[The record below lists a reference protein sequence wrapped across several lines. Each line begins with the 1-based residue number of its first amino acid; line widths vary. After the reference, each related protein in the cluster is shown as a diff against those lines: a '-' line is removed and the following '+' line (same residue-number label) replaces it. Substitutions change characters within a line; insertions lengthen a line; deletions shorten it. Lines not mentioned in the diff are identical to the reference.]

1 MASDHPTV
9 PTDFGILG
17 HARISDSIWG
27 VYQGNPQLLLK
38 MPSPNEAPAPE
49 YARVKGNNFWS
60 PTYISPRYPYVM
72 FIPACFPWYGPIF
85 GKLNYRRDKLPLV
98 KQEDGRWRLEVP
110 VTEEWSKLEGS
121 LRRVAIRMMTLT
133 KTPYPEEMVQFALP
147 YRFGYLRPY
156 RTENAARTV
165 VCRSL
170 HAFLP
175 LIGNLA
181 MLFWFIQMESKDMPD
196 WDGRKILC
204 EQAGVHPQWLADLE
218 RSVVG
223 TSTYPD
229 SRPEIFVPY
238 SLRELRFVPDML
250 EINYLSRLPGKV
262 AFSRWIRTECAEN
275 TRPVHRVDVCDT
287 VEPVESISP
296 VEANSQQRSGETMA
310 EFFARRAK
318 SNANRAAHES
328 PDDAKRRQQQ
338 EEHAAKGGVPGRK
351 GARVYVWEKSH
362 GHYIRR
368 AAGRDN
374 YEDVWDEYGPLQRRF
389 DGFHNEWDVCEA
401 FGPEG
406 GGDEDDDDF
415 DDLDIEPGF
424 TGAGD
429 EGDDDD
435 APSQLLPED
444 DLEEGQ
450 LPPTVPSHQAVFDSR
465 SIEDYASIAASF
477 DDIIYLRFGC
487 TAPTEKLDVPADLM
501 LPSSDITKKFLGG
514 GTLPAVNE
522 KQFDN
527 FRLFLAHCKKAHNL
541 DSIPRNL
548 LDYHDLD
555 ADIFTRWTIQLR
567 RETLNDKLY
576 YVLHEDGSK
585 VLLYLLLSSATTALE
600 IVRQQ
605 WGPSLRVIMEKLL
618 SRGHEFNVCFRS
630 DEARVGRPR
639 ARNLYSG
646 LGHRPLAYRPDA
658 HDYRSYVAIR
668 DQFLITPRGRAA
680 LQYGGIIG
688 RLARAV
694 VSVDNVFAYWD
705 DCLTEQ
711 EIDLICGVY
720 HISTGQVDPGSSSG
734 EQTTTRSWWPRP
746 ASTAS
751 SGMSVGWWTPMWEAW
766 FQKRLALLEQDPPAG
781 DLVTHA
787 KWKHNLKLER
797 RCPDYVQATERC
809 AAQILSV
816 LRP

>member
-27 VYQGNPQLLLK
+27 VYKGNPQQLLK

-60 PTYISPRYPYVM
+60 PTYISPRYPYIM

-85 GKLNYRRDKLPLV
+85 CKLNYRRDKLPLV

-110 VTEEWSKLEGS
+110 VTEEWSNLEGS
-121 LRRVAIRMMTLT
+121 LRRVAIRMMKLMT
-133 KTPYPEEMVQFALP
+133 TPYPEEMVQFALP

-175 LIGNLA
+175 LIGSLA
-181 MLFWFIQMESKDMPD
+181 MLFWFIQMELKDVPD
-196 WDGRKILC
+196 WDWRKILC
-204 EQAGVHPQWLADLE
+204 EQANVHPQWLADLE

-223 TSTYPD
+223 DLDVPRLGGLIDFTHRKYPELFKD
-229 SRPEIFVPY
+229 SRSLDFLLGKIIAKQLPLPLYISWGAITLSPEIFVPH
-238 SLRELRFVPDML
+238 SLRDLRFVPDIV
-250 EINYLSRLPGKV
+250 EINYLNELPGKV

-275 TRPVHRVDVCDT
+275 TVFSSLRDSDPSMASTSVT
-287 VEPVESISP
+287 PSSPSSPSSPFPP
-296 VEANSQQRSGETMA
+296 VEANSQQRPGETMA
-310 EFFARRAK
+310 QFFARRAK

-351 GARVYVWEKSH
+351 GARVYVWEKSN
-362 GHYIRR
+362 GQYIRR

-435 APSQLLPED
+435 APSHLLPED

-501 LPSSDITKKFLGG
+501 LPSPEITRKFLGG

-527 FRLFLAHCKKAHNL
+527 FRLFLAYCKKARDL

-555 ADIFTRWTIQLR
+555 ADIFMQWTIQLR
-567 RETLNDKLY
+567 REILNDKLY
-576 YVLHEDGSK
+576 YVLHDDGSK
-585 VLLYLLLSSATTALE
+585 VLYTFSSR
-600 IVRQQ
+600 VRRP
-605 WGPSLRVIMEKLL
+605 PS
-618 SRGHEFNVCFRS
+618 RS
-630 DEARVGRPR
+630 
-639 ARNLYSG
+639 
-646 LGHRPLAYRPDA
+646 
-658 HDYRSYVAIR
+658 SYVAIR

-694 VSVDNVFAYWD
+694 VSVDDVLRGPTDDASIAGVYFWDGHSQFAYWD

-766 FQKRLALLEQDPPAG
+766 FQKRLALLEQDPPGG

-787 KWKHNLKLER
+787 KWKHSE
-797 RCPDYVQATERC
+797 
-809 AAQILSV
+809 S
-816 LRP
+816 

>member
-1 MASDHPTV
+1 
-9 PTDFGILG
+9 
-17 HARISDSIWG
+17 
-27 VYQGNPQLLLK
+27 
-38 MPSPNEAPAPE
+38 
-49 YARVKGNNFWS
+49 
-60 PTYISPRYPYVM
+60 
-72 FIPACFPWYGPIF
+72 
-85 GKLNYRRDKLPLV
+85 
-98 KQEDGRWRLEVP
+98 
-110 VTEEWSKLEGS
+110 
-121 LRRVAIRMMTLT
+121 
-133 KTPYPEEMVQFALP
+133 
-147 YRFGYLRPY
+147 
-156 RTENAARTV
+156 
-165 VCRSL
+165 
-170 HAFLP
+170 
-175 LIGNLA
+175 
-181 MLFWFIQMESKDMPD
+181 
-196 WDGRKILC
+196 
-204 EQAGVHPQWLADLE
+204 
-218 RSVVG
+218 
-223 TSTYPD
+223 
-229 SRPEIFVPY
+229 
-238 SLRELRFVPDML
+238 ML

-275 TRPVHRVDVCDT
+275 TVISSLRDSDPSI
-287 VEPVESISP
+287 ESTSVTPSSPSSPFPP

-501 LPSSDITKKFLGG
+501 LPSSDITK
-514 GTLPAVNE
+514 N
-522 KQFDN
+522 
-527 FRLFLAHCKKAHNL
+527 
-541 DSIPRNL
+541 IPRNL

-694 VSVDNVFAYWD
+694 VSVDDVVRGPTDDASIAGVYFWDGHSQFAYWD

-720 HISTGQVDPGSSSG
+720 HISTGACLSFSLNLQTDRNIGQVDPGSSSG